1 MLRRRD
7 LLSALALQKIN
18 AAVTFLAPA
27 AALVWLAQVT
37 DTPYLATAVMAV
49 SFGFNGAI
57 YAGHSLN
64 TITIAPQRQAHN
76 TKLSASFHYPCR
88 QVRDGDGAE

>member
-1 MLRRRD
+1 MP
-7 LLSALALQKIN
+7 ALTLQKLN

-27 AALVWLAQVT
+27 AGLVWLAQVT
-37 DTPYLATAVMAV
+37 DSPYLATAVMAV

-64 TITIAPQRQAHN
+64 SITIAPHRHI
-76 TKLSASFHYPCR
+76 LPSYRPSFTIHPC